1 MDVGDMYQIPLEIEM
16 LEEGNFHTIL
26 HGSLDGVN
34 MRIVLDTGAS
44 HSCIDSEIALTF
56 FPDLALEDTEGVNAG
71 IGGNNFEV
79 RVGDFSNFFLGDF
92 KQPLLEKLAIVDMSH
107 INVAY
112 KMLKKEPIQMIL
124 GNDFLIEHKAIINY
138 ENKILFLQ

>member
-1 MDVGDMYQIPLEIEM
+1 MAVKKMYQIPLEIEM

-44 HSCIDSEIALTF
+44 HSCIDSEIALAC
-56 FPDLALEDTEGVNAG
+56 FPDLALEETEGVNAG
-71 IGGNNFEV
+71 IGGNDFQV
-79 RVGDFSNFFLGDF
+79 QVGDFHHFCLGDYE
-92 KQPLLEKLAIVDMSH
+92 QLTLEKLAILDMTH

-138 ENKILFLQ
+138 ENKILYLQ